1 MAGQRRFPR
10 QLVPQMGRGFAIL
23 AGLLTRVW
31 ERFVRRPKFALVPV
45 PVRRVPRQNPRR
57 VSRLGRRLLVFL
69 WGILWIGMSSLGSAF
84 APFGQE
90 ASWSSPSY
98 SEARQRVRAWIDELQ
113 QVKELDETVVARLAE
128 LWPEDEERSEP
139 EVELLDR
146 LAKTLETLEPQT
158 ATLIELTR
166 GTRPR
171 GILPSFDLVADE
183 TIAAPVRVH
192 LRLILGRWLVQ
203 QEMYDEALDKFGE
216 LEAREV
222 LAPATLLFCQSVA
235 HHKLLQKDA
244 CLPKLAKLLENEAK
258 LPRRYRELTRLMEAD
273 ITPLKDDSLDEIARI
288 MDNVTRRLNLGRA
301 GQRVRSEEDDVVAKL
316 DKMIEQL
323 EQQQQ
328 QQQQQ
333 SGGGAQGQ
341 AQRAPNRPMDDS
353 RAAGGSGPGN
363 VTPRN
368 IGRSSG
374 WGNLPP
380 REREEAMQE
389 ITKNLPAHYRDVI
402 EEYFRKLARTS
413 D

>member
-1 MAGQRRFPR
+1 VEKKMAMAGPHRFSR
-10 QLVPQMGRGFAIL
+10 
-23 AGLLTRVW
+23 
-31 ERFVRRPKFALVPV
+31 RRPSQSEHVLANLAALLWRLWKGLTARPALA
-45 PVRRVPRQNPRR
+45 PVRVRKIPRG
-57 VSRLGRRLLVFL
+57 SRMVLLLVSS
-69 WGILWIGMSSLGSAF
+69 LWIGTFSASSVNAQF
-84 APFGQE
+84 DRE
-90 ASWSSPSY
+90 ASWASPSY
-98 SEARQRVRAWIDELQ
+98 AEAREQIQLWIEERQ
-113 QVKELDETVVARLAE
+113 QSEPLDETIVARLDD
-128 LWPEDEERSEP
+128 LWPEDEGRSEA
-139 EVELLDR
+139 EGEILDR
-146 LAKTLETLEPQT
+146 ISQTLEVLEPRT
-158 ATLIELTR
+158 ESLLEVTR

-171 GILPSFDLVADE
+171 GMLPSLELLEDE
-183 TIAAPVRVH
+183 TLTPPIRAH

-203 QEMYDEALDKFGE
+203 QHMHDEALEQFGA
-216 LEAREV
+216 LEPREV
-222 LAPATLLFCQSVA
+222 LAPATLLFHQSVA
-235 HHKLLQKDA
+235 HHKLLQKDE
-244 CLPKLAKLLENEAK
+244 CLPKLAKLLENESQ
-258 LPRRYRELTRLMEAD
+258 LPRRYLELTRLMEAD
-273 ITPLKDDSLDEIARI
+273 IRPLKEDSLDEIARI

-301 GQRVRSEEDDVVAKL
+301 GQRVRKEEDDVIAKL
-316 DKMIEQL
+316 DKMIEQM

-333 SGGGAQGQ
+333 TAGGAQGQ

-368 IGRSSG
+368 IGRGSG